1 MSKFTID
8 TPKKGSRSLFILL
21 AILAVAVLVSVSAQ
35 LVASMVSPP
44 LTRTQAASMD
54 DGQSVAVPTEAL
66 PIDEGGGQPTSTPEE
81 GVTDPSEP
89 EGTEGISA
97 KALNSHSC
105 NSDEWHFVITQVR
118 DEASAPSSITV
129 KWDNGDSEE
138 VGLTKYTGKTAHY
151 TTTSNLD
158 ANVTSA
164 DADIYTSW
172 RGQFNLSH
180 GPCGGSEP
188 THTPESATN
197 TPEATNTSEV
207 PTDTPESATE
217 TPVATNTLPSENK
230 VKICHATGSETNP
243 YVEIEISESAIPAH
257 EDHQWGEDII
267 PMPAGGCPVPPT
279 HTPGPSATSTNV
291 TCKGCKEDVV
301 VVSGLQVVGNTAY
314 ITLKNNSTSC
324 EHEVGLASYE
334 RVDNNIDHQV
344 IYDSDTTTL
353 SPGETATLSVSVP
366 ECAYQV
372 DAFCGNVLN
381 SLNGQRYGDRLIED
395 EVSQGLPFCGTP
407 SNTPVPTTAVPTTAV
422 PTTPVPTTPVPTDTP
437 TSTPTTPVPTTPV
450 PTTPVPTT
458 PVPTNTPTK
467 TATPTATVPCECEAD
482 VVMVEKLTVVGSQ
495 IKGTLKNNSL
505 TCAHEVG
512 IATYL
517 KKSDDIDTQVIH
529 DWESYILQPGET
541 YTLWADLPMQD
552 GIKCAYQ
559 ADLFCGPVLM
569 SLNGQRYGDRLFDF
583 KHGGTQYCC
592 NTPTPTV
599 TKTATKTE
607 TPTPTPTTPTAT
619 PTTPTATNTPT
630 PTPTTPTATPTTP
643 TATPT
648 TPTATN
654 TPTPTPTTPTA
665 TPTTPTATPTTPTAT
680 NTPTPTPTTPTA
692 TPTTPTATN
701 TPTPTPTTPTATPT
715 TPTATPTTPTAT
727 NTPTPTP
734 TTPTAT
740 PTTPTATPTTPTAT
754 ATNTP
759 TPTPTT
765 PTATETEETNTPTP
779 TPTTPTATETEVTN
793 TPTPTPTT
801 PTATSTSTIPVP
813 SSTPT
818 RTATPTATRPPGL
831 TPEPTDTP
839 TDQSLPLTDVKA
851 RPASPLPPEVLPI
864 TGQVV
869 VMLVLGTVLSTSA
882 AIFLVGMFARRRK
895 ARDDEFNLN

>member
-458 PVPTNTPTK
+458 PVPTDTPTSTPTTPVPTTPVPTTPVPTDTPTSTPTTPVPTTPVPTTPVPTTPVPTNTPTK

-648 TPTATN
+648 TPTAT
-654 TPTPTPTTPTA
+654 
-665 TPTTPTATPTTPTAT
+665 
-680 NTPTPTPTTPTA
+680 
-692 TPTTPTATN
+692 
-701 TPTPTPTTPTATPT
+701 
-715 TPTATPTTPTAT
+715 
-727 NTPTPTP
+727 
-734 TTPTAT
+734 
-740 PTTPTATPTTPTAT
+740 

-839 TDQSLPLTDVKA
+839 TDESLPLTDVKA

>member
-458 PVPTNTPTK
+458 PVPTDTPTSTPTTPVPTTPVPTTPVPTDTPTSTPTTPVPTTPVPTTPVPTTPVPTNTPTK

-607 TPTPTPTTPTAT
+607 TPTP
-619 PTTPTATNTPT
+619 
-630 PTPTTPTATPTTP
+630 
-643 TATPT
+643 
-648 TPTATN
+648 
-654 TPTPTPTTPTA
+654 
-665 TPTTPTATPTTPTAT
+665 
-680 NTPTPTPTTPTA
+680 
-692 TPTTPTATN
+692 
-701 TPTPTPTTPTATPT
+701 TPT